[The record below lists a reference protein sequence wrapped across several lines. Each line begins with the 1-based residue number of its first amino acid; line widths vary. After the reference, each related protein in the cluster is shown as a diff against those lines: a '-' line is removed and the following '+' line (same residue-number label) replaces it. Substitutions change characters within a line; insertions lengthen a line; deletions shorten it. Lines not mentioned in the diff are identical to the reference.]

1 MFAKSVKNTVFACA
15 AVLLFAGLSQTGC
28 DCGTDSSEFGGGGN
42 DDGGTES
49 GVIPPP
55 LFGDAGPKSDGG
67 GTCAAALTVAPASQP
82 ISVTILNGAITVNK
96 PVTFTATQSGK
107 AAANVSWSVDRGEL
121 GAIDSKGT
129 FTASGKAVGDGVIT
143 ATVGSCQATAK
154 VTVSI
159 QNKQNG
165 ATSMD
170 AGVGAGG
177 VGGVGGEPLGGA
189 VDAAIVARLETESN
203 ADASMKYLYPY
214 ANTVFPRGVLPPLV
228 MWDTANTAT
237 AILISITQKNF
248 SFEGTYDVTGRPGD
262 QTRRVHID
270 DAAWTAAIN
279 GNAGDPLT
287 LTVKI
292 YSAGADVVYGPIT
305 ETLKVAPGILKGTVY
320 YNSYDSHLTGQ
331 AMGVN
336 RALGGVIAIQ
346 PRSPNPQLAVPNMLG
361 KCHVCHS
368 LSADGS
374 TLFAEDGEADF
385 AKPDPTGNGDYR
397 NGASYD
403 MKNGGVRTEL
413 QTTTLD
419 GGVVAAGNDRKY
431 VWAAPYPDGSFLL
444 TSYGYAR
451 ETYLGDL
458 TSTGPSGLVKKGDG
472 SAITSNL
479 GSSVTS
485 AVTPVFSPDG
495 KKVAFN
501 FWSGPGSNGVTAG
514 DGHSLAIFDFD
525 CGAPKGSVTCGAG
538 AKTFSKLREIYHPAN
553 TADGGPF
560 VAWPSFTPDG
570 SAVIFHQ
577 TTNLPPAMNP
587 PIAPTAANQAGRFND
602 QLTSWFQRDA
612 ELYIARDDGKKVGA
626 RLNALNGRDAGGTS
640 YLPTS
645 ANHPDDTILNYMP
658 TVNPVASGGYFWVVF
673 ESRRR
678 YGNLLDADPW
688 ALPGVN
694 CPPPD
699 QATANCPYGSKQK
712 KLWVAAIDI
721 ATGAVD
727 PSHPAFYLPG
737 QELDAGNS
745 RGYWVVDP
753 CRQDGTSCETGD
765 ECCGGFCRN
774 GTDGGALTCGKPSGP
789 TCSQEFEKCTVDSDC
804 CTFPVDICIANRCA
818 KKGIATPVH

>member
-15 AVLLFAGLSQTGC
+15 AVLLAAGLTQVGC
-28 DCGTDSSEFGGGGN
+28 DCGSDNSEFPNGGN
-42 DDGGTES
+42 EDGGPE
-49 GVIPPP
+49 GGNNPPP
-55 LFGDAGPKSDGG
+55 LFGDAGGLKDSGG
-67 GTCAAALTVAPASQP
+67 GGCAVPVTVAPTTQAIP
-82 ISVTILNGAITVNK
+82 VTILNGVITVNK
-96 PVTFTATQSGK
+96 PIPFTATQGGK
-107 AAANVSWSVDRGEL
+107 TVTNVSWSVDRGEL
-121 GAIDSKGT
+121 GAVDAKGV

-143 ATVGSCQATAK
+143 AAIGSCQANAK
-154 VTVSI
+154 VTVTI

-165 ATSMD
+165 APSMD

-177 VGGVGGEPLGGA
+177 VGGVGGEPLGGP
-189 VDAAIVARLETESN
+189 VDSSIVTRLETQSN
-203 ADASMKYLYPY
+203 ADASLAYLYPY

-228 MWDTANTAT
+228 MWDTTNTAT
-237 AILISITQKNF
+237 SILISITQKNF

-279 GNAGDPLT
+279 GNAGDPLQ

-292 YSAGADVVYGPIT
+292 YAAGVDTVFGPIT

-320 YNSYDSHLTGQ
+320 YNSYDSNLTGL
-331 AMGVN
+331 AAG

-374 TLFAEDGEADF
+374 TLFAQDGEADF
-385 AKPDPTGNGDYR
+385 SKPDPTGAGDYR

-403 MKNGGVRTEL
+403 LKNGGARSEL

-419 GGVVAAGNDRKY
+419 GGVVNAGNDRKL

-458 TSTGPSGLVKKGDG
+458 AMGGPAGLVKKTDG
-472 SAITSNL
+472 TTITSNFNTA
-479 GSSVTS
+479 VTS
-485 AVTPVFSPDG
+485 AVTPAFSPDG
-495 KKVAFN
+495 RKVAFN
-501 FWSGPGSNGVTAG
+501 FWSGAGANGVTAG

-525 CGAPKGSVTCGAG
+525 CGAAKGAVTCGAG
-538 AKTFSKLREIYHPAN
+538 AKTFANLREIYHPAV

-560 VAWPSFTPDG
+560 LGWASFTPDAA
-570 SAVIFHQ
+570 AVVFHQ
-577 TTNLPPAMNP
+577 TSQLPPAMNP
-587 PIAPTAANQAGRFND
+587 PKAPTAPAQAGRFND

-612 ELYIARDDGKKVGA
+612 EIYMARDDKKKVGT
-626 RLNALNGRDAGGTS
+626 RLDALNGRTAGVS
-640 YLPTS
+640 YLPVS
-645 ANHPDDTILNYMP
+645 ANHPDDTLLNYMP
-658 TVNPVASGGYFWVVF
+658 TVNPVPSGGYFWVVF
-673 ESRRR
+673 ETRRR
-678 YGNLLDADPW
+678 YGNLLDAD
-688 ALPGVN
+688 AFGLPGVN

-699 QATANCPYGSKQK
+699 QAIPNCAYGSKQK
-712 KLWVAAIDI
+712 KLWVAAVDI
-721 ATGAVD
+721 LTGAID

-753 CRQDGTSCETGD
+753 CRTDGTSCETGD

-774 GTDGGALTCGKPSGP
+774 GTDGGALTCGKPTGP
-789 TCSQEFEKCTVDSDC
+789 TCSQEFEKCTVDADC
-804 CTFPVDICIANRCA
+804 CTFPADICIANRCS
-818 KKGIATPVH
+818 KKGIAIPVH